1 MPNHFDN
8 SYPTDKASNRYY
20 NYLDLLYS
28 KIKIFKFIGKIKSG
42 KAVIINKNV
51 EIKITDNGKLFMG
64 DHTVIEQNASI
75 ILTKPNPFIKLKTN
89 VLVGKG
95 SLILCKKKITI
106 GSNTRIGAYT
116 TIRDH
121 IHKNVNS
128 KNQVIKSKSKIQ
140 DIIIGNDVWI
150 GNYCTIF
157 PGVKIGNNSIVSTY
171 SIVTETIPANVQV
184 AGQPARIIKK
194 L

>member
-1 MPNHFDN
+1 MERFF
-8 SYPTDKASNRYY
+8 
-20 NYLDLLYS
+20 NY
-28 KIKIFKFIGKIKSG
+28 
-42 KAVIINKNV
+42 A
-51 EIKITDNGKLFMG
+51 
-64 DHTVIEQNASI
+64 
-75 ILTKPNPFIKLKTN
+75 
-89 VLVGKG
+89 
-95 SLILCKKKITI
+95 KKITI

-121 IHKNVNS
+121 IHKNVSS

-157 PGVKIGNNSIVSTY
+157 PGVKIGNNSIVVFNSY
-171 SIVTETIPANVQV
+171 RAIPANVQV